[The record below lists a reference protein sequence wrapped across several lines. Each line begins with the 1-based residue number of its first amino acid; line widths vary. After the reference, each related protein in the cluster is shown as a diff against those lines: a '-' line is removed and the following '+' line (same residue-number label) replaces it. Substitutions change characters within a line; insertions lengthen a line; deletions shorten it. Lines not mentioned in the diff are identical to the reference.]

1 MSYTRI
7 YTMLMLMTC
16 ISASVAGQASTG
28 FRIVGYYSGPTA
40 SVDSF
45 ETYKLTHLIFCFGHL
60 KGNKLSIGS
69 AEDSATIRSMVLKKR
84 LNPDLK
90 VMLSLGGWGGCATC
104 SDVFSTPGGRR
115 EFAQSVKEL
124 SN

>member
-7 YTMLMLMTC
+7 YSMLILLTC
-16 ISASVAGQASTG
+16 ISGAVAGQGSTG
-28 FRIVGYYSGPTA
+28 FRIVGYYAGPTA

-60 KGNKLSIGS
+60 KGNRLSIGS

-84 LNPDLK
+84 LNPVGGAVVRPVRMSSALR
-90 VMLSLGGWGGCATC
+90 LGARSLHNRL
-104 SDVFSTPGGRR
+104 RR
-115 EFAQSVKEL
+115 SQPILVLME
-124 SN
+124 